1 MDRIKRLLAMVCLAA
16 ALCPAA
22 EAAPDIRQRALEFRA
37 AVKGSGPVKDAGELA
52 AALATAQG
60 MYDQRL
66 PEDYGSALRL
76 QSRANWNEMT
86 AWYKLASQELLWLGK
101 EAKRLEAACRG
112 LGNGAGE
119 AREAAGRTAAAAKG
133 FLRFIDK
140 SAWGEGLSKPMLGEV
155 RVAHVAAVKDW
166 ERVALCAA
174 RK

>member
-1 MDRIKRLLAMVCLAA
+1 MDRIKRILAMVCLTA

-22 EAAPDIRQRALEFRA
+22 KAAPDIRQRALEFRA
-37 AVKGSGPVKDAGELA
+37 AVKGSGPVKDAPELK

-66 PEDYGSALRL
+66 PEDYGNALRL

-86 AWYKLASQELLWLGK
+86 AWYKLASQELMWLGK
-101 EAKRLEAACRG
+101 EAKRLAAACRG
-112 LGNGAGE
+112 LGGGAGD
-119 AREAAGRTAAAAKG
+119 AGEAAGRTAASAKG
-133 FLRFIDK
+133 FLSFIDR

-155 RVAHVAAVKDW
+155 RTAQAAAVKDW
-166 ERVALCAA
+166 ERVALCAG